1 VRQTPEGAV
10 LWAKG
15 RMRSA
20 NENAEVNRAQRTYA
34 RLAGILLLGAIIIAS
49 GGGAILSH
57 IAGNGTFAET
67 AARIAAS
74 ERLYRVALS
83 SLVLVTLSST
93 LLAFALY
100 VTLKPVNSLLAQ
112 LGMIFSL
119 GDSFL
124 ALIVRM
130 CSFVRLHLYIS
141 ARGAGAG
148 SITVELLS
156 DLIRTIAGSSENIGG
171 ISFGIGS
178 FLFFYLFFTSR
189 YIPRVISAFG
199 FVASVIWTGLYFAS
213 LIFPERH
220 SLLQYICFP
229 PLAVA
234 EVATGFYLMLFAVGT
249 VSKTPAAPAPS
260 AVDV

>member
-1 VRQTPEGAV
+1 
-10 LWAKG
+10 
-15 RMRSA
+15 MRSA
-20 NENAEVNRAQRTYA
+20 NENTEVNRAQRTYA

-83 SLVLVTLSST
+83 SVVLVTLSST

-148 SITVELLS
+148 SITGEPLS
-156 DLIRTIAGSSENIGG
+156 DLIRTIAGTTENIGG

-178 FLFFYLFFTSR
+178 CFFFYLFFKSR
-189 YIPRVISAFG
+189 YIPRVISALG
-199 FVASVIWTGLYFAS
+199 LVASVIWTALYFGN
-213 LIFPERH
+213 LVFPEH
-220 SLLQYICFP
+220 HALLQYICFP
-229 PLAVA
+229 PMALA
-234 EVATGFYLMLFAVGT
+234 EVVTGFYLMLFAVGT
-249 VSKTPAAPAPS
+249 EPKTLAGPASS
-260 AVDV
+260 AVSS